1 MNYETILTSR
11 HDAIFTVTLNRPK
24 QLNALSPT
32 LLSEMKNALDDIR
45 DDKSIAVVVIKSSGR
60 VFSPGYDLTEK
71 DWIIS
76 QYPPNFPHG
85 VDVQQDRE
93 DVLDLLDYWFD
104 LWRYP
109 KPIITQVQGDCL
121 SGACELLA
129 VCDLSVASEQARFGH
144 PAGRDLGIPPTSFFW
159 PLLIGMRKTREML
172 YTASLMDAKEAFR
185 LGLVNYAVPH
195 EMLETKVS
203 ELAADIART
212 PAENLTIL
220 KQATNA
226 WYENMGAYES
236 SLRGVDLDVVFHQSD
251 TFKEFFNVLRE
262 KGTKAAFKH
271 RKDRFG

>member
-1 MNYETILTSR
+1 MSYDTILTSC
-11 HDAIFTVTLNRPK
+11 DGPIFSVTLNRPD

-32 LLSEMKNALDDIR
+32 LLSELKDALDVIR
-45 DDKSIAVVVIKSSGR
+45 ADKSIAVVVIKASGR

-76 QYPPNFPHG
+76 QYPPNFPNG
-85 VDVQQDRE
+85 VEVQQDRE

-129 VCDLSVASEQARFGH
+129 VCDLAVASENARFGH

-172 YTASLMDAKEAFR
+172 YTASLMGAGEAYR
-185 LGLVNYAVPH
+185 LGLINYVVPH
-195 EMLETKVS
+195 EALESKVD
-203 ELAADIART
+203 ELATNIART
-212 PAENLTIL
+212 PVDNLTIL

-236 SLRGVDLDVVFHQSD
+236 SVRGVDLDVVFHQSE

-271 RKDRFG
+271 REERFR